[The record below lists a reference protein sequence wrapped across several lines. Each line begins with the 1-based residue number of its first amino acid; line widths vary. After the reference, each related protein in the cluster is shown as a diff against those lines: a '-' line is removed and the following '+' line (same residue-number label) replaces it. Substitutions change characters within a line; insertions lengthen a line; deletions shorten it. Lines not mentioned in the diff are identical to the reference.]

1 MWLSWL
7 ELNYD
12 LEDKVEKLDL
22 EVGKWEWRMAEQK
35 EEFWDFDNYEV
46 TTAVLDLLSGFI
58 AENKKH
64 SHVLLKSLL
73 TGFEEKHV
81 IIQ

>member
-1 MWLSWL
+1 
-7 ELNYD
+7 
-12 LEDKVEKLDL
+12 
-22 EVGKWEWRMAEQK
+22 MAEQK